1 MLLHW
6 EVGTLTTL
14 LGTASQADHSEYEQL
29 RPGVQCA
36 NSAGRTSRSWEL
48 QFSLSCI
55 AAPVLAR
62 VKTTSSVADCIL
74 DRNSVSGFRCI
85 KYSELNLLLLYV
97 FVARVD
103 VFADLNFHYITNA
116 PLRPGGELGMD
127 RCPLLH
133 VVCTDRANFHSS

>member
-1 MLLHW
+1 M
-6 EVGTLTTL
+6 
-14 LGTASQADHSEYEQL
+14 
-29 RPGVQCA
+29 
-36 NSAGRTSRSWEL
+36 
-48 QFSLSCI
+48 
-55 AAPVLAR
+55 
-62 VKTTSSVADCIL
+62 
-74 DRNSVSGFRCI
+74 

-133 VVCTDRANFHSS
+133 VVCTDRANFHSSYLKIWGEA

>member
-1 MLLHW
+1 M
-6 EVGTLTTL
+6 
-14 LGTASQADHSEYEQL
+14 
-29 RPGVQCA
+29 
-36 NSAGRTSRSWEL
+36 
-48 QFSLSCI
+48 
-55 AAPVLAR
+55 
-62 VKTTSSVADCIL
+62 
-74 DRNSVSGFRCI
+74 

-133 VVCTDRANFHSS
+133 VVCTDRTNFHSSYLIAEIKSGGKLEERGYFHCTFYFFASVIILS

>member
-29 RPGVQCA
+29 QCV
-36 NSAGRTSRSWEL
+36 NSSGRTSRSWEL
-48 QFSLSCI
+48 QFSLSCT

-74 DRNSVSGFRCI
+74 DRNSVSGFRCM

-97 FVARVD
+97 FVD